1 MFLSLTLRQRLL
13 ATIVLSGG
21 VFLIAG
27 LLFTLNHRSNLANE
41 AIDRRGENLQTILNE
56 RIATKK
62 EFGLGLAV
70 MLANNQSI
78 QEFIYTDNREQAAHT
93 LNGIINYFAEN
104 TNYRGLRVQI
114 HTADGHSWLRS
125 WKPEHYGDNLLF
137 RASII
142 KMIEEKRPFANSDD
156 IGRAGFAIRALA
168 PIFHN
173 GEYLGSIEVLQ
184 GVGSVSREFESDNQV
199 YIMLLNKSIV
209 NQSPEAAKNQSIGNH
224 LLANDNWFNQ
234 RAKDFAESFDLSGLE
249 QATSLLLTDWFV
261 THVPV
266 LNTEGQ
272 LVGMHL
278 LGEPANIIN
287 AQVTNSTKA
296 AWLFM
301 GMLVLLILGMGTTVA
316 WQIQRNV
323 VRPIASSVNRLAS
336 MENDLTLRLTTDNKD
351 ELGSLFNAFNQHSQT
366 LAHVIQEVTDTANN
380 LATAAEQVLS
390 NSQQSLQLS
399 TSQQIETDQVASASN
414 QMAAS
419 SAETAEHASST
430 LKSTE
435 QAQEQTLFG
444 QEEVTHTITAINDLS
459 QQMNSMLTVIERLD
473 TGSQNIGNVIDTISD
488 IAKQTNLL
496 ALNAAIEAA
505 RAGEH
510 GRGFA
515 VVADEVRQLASRTQ
529 DATGEIHRIIAEVQ
543 TAAVDV
549 SQAIAQGTEQASAC
563 VAQAEAAGEA
573 LESISSSVASAN
585 THGLQIAQ
593 AAQEQSSVAAEISQS
608 MVRISSLATQSSS
621 SMEQIQSVNTT
632 LVDRAQALKALVKK
646 FKF

>member
-21 VFLIAG
+21 IFLIVG

-41 AIDRRGENLQTILNE
+41 AIHERSENLQTILNE
-56 RIATKK
+56 RIITKK

-70 MLANNQSI
+70 MLASNQSI
-78 QEFIYTDNREQAAHT
+78 QEFVYTNNREQATHT
-93 LNGIINYFAEN
+93 LSGIINYFAEN

-114 HTADGHSWLRS
+114 HTADGRSWLRS
-125 WKPEHYGDNLLF
+125 WKPDHYGDNLLF
-137 RASII
+137 RPSII
-142 KMIEEKRPFANSDD
+142 KIMEEKRPFANSDD
-156 IGRAGFAIRALA
+156 IGRAGFAIRGLA

-209 NQSPEAAKNQSIGNH
+209 NQSPEAAKNHSIGNY
-224 LLANDNWFNQ
+224 LLANDHWFNQ
-234 RAKDFAESFDLSGLE
+234 RAKDFAESFDLSSLE
-249 QATSLLLTDWFV
+249 QTTSLLLADWFV
-261 THVPV
+261 TRVPV

-287 AQVTNSTKA
+287 AQVANSTKA

-323 VRPIASSVNRLAS
+323 VRPIALSVNRLET
-336 MENDLTLRLTTDNKD
+336 MENDLTLRLTSDNKD

-366 LAHVIQEVTDTANN
+366 LAHVIQEVADTASN
-380 LATAAEQVLS
+380 LAIAAEQVLN

-399 TSQQIETDQVASASN
+399 TSQQTETDQVASASN

-444 QEEVTHTITAINDLS
+444 QQEVTHTINAINGLS

-473 TGSQNIGNVIDTISD
+473 AGSQNIGNVIDTISD

-529 DATGEIHRIIAEVQ
+529 NATEEIHRIIAEVQ

-563 VAQAEAAGEA
+563 VAQAEAAGKA
-573 LESISSSVASAN
+573 LENISSSVATVNA
-585 THGLQIAQ
+585 HGLQIAQ

-621 SMEQIQSVNTT
+621 STEQIQSVNTA
-632 LVDRAQALKALVKK
+632 LVGRAQALKALVKK